1 VKKAAARAVSQGFL
15 LQSDAAALTA
25 QAAASNVLNP
35 VR

>member
-1 VKKAAARAVSQGFL
+1 VSQGFL
-15 LQSDAAALTA
+15 LRADAAVLIA